1 MTPMRTRKRAR
12 MTVHMQP
19 ADDFSSILRM
29 AIVAFDTLRHVHSD
43 GKERRRT
50 NERKKE
56 RVKCG
61 AVGHSRLSG
70 WGGGSVPGLCGLH
83 LVIQV
88 GDEVDL
94 FVHFVACRQIRIAH
108 IQ

>member
-29 AIVAFDTLRHVHSD
+29 AIVAFDTLRHGHRD
-43 GKERRRT
+43 GKNERERKRERRRT
-50 NERKKE
+50 RQMWNRGLG
-56 RVKCG
+56 V
-61 AVGHSRLSG
+61 VGRSRP
-70 WGGGSVPGLCGLH
+70 GSVPGLCGLH

-108 IQ
+108 IR